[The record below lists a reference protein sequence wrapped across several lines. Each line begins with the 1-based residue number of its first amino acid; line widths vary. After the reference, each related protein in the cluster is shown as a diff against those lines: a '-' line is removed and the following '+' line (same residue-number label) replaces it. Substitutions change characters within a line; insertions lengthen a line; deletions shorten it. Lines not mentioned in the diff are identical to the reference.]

1 MLGAALAAGAEAI
14 YKQQLPDGSVVYSD
28 HRIKGAKLLYKV
40 SIPDE
45 PTAPVGQAAPPGAKT
60 EAAALD
66 QRLRERSDAFD
77 LAQRE
82 IISAEQALEQAKRQ
96 LDAGKEPLP
105 GEIQSSAMGGS
116 RVLPEYYDR
125 VKKLEDS
132 VAQAQ
137 ARLARAYEARNQLR

>member
-1 MLGAALAAGAEAI
+1 MLAAGVPAEAGTI
-14 YKQQLPDGSVVYSD
+14 YKQQLPDGSVVYAD

-45 PTAPVGQAAPPGAKT
+45 MAPPVGQAAAPRPKA
-60 EAAALD
+60 EAPALD
-66 QRLRERSDAFD
+66 KRLRERSEALD

-82 IISAEQALEQAKRQ
+82 IVGAGQALEKAKHQ
-96 LDAGKEPLP
+96 LEAGKEPLP
-105 GEIQSSAMGGS
+105 GEIQSSAAGGS

-125 VKKLEDS
+125 VKKLEDG

-137 ARLARAYEARNQLR
+137 ARLDRAYEARNQLR